1 MIWIA
6 LTLMI
11 LPPWIPAWM
20 RLQKMRML
28 VWRMSRRLMAQMR
41 CWRRELV
48 LQPLVLERQLLW
60 PPTMTRMM
68 RVTPIWIPFSERTR
82 L

>member
-48 LQPLVLERQLLW
+48 LQP
-60 PPTMTRMM
+60 
-68 RVTPIWIPFSERTR
+68 
-82 L
+82 